1 MVSFILTLRRMLKSF
16 FQFIRN
22 NEFQVLLG
30 LTAVILLSG
39 TIFYSTVE
47 GFSVVDALYFS
58 VAILTT
64 VGSATLEPA
73 TDFGKIFTILYTI
86 TGIGVML
93 SLILQVSMQMRNKK
107 KRPEVKDT
115 ATNEYH

>member
-1 MVSFILTLRRMLKSF
+1 LISFILTLRRMLKAF
-16 FQFIRN
+16 FQLIKDK
-22 NEFQVLLG
+22 EFQVLLG

-47 GFSVVDALYFS
+47 GFTVVDALYFS
-58 VAILTT
+58 VATLTT

-73 TDFGKIFTILYTI
+73 TDFGKIFTILYMI

-93 SLILQVSMQMRNKK
+93 SLILKVSVQMQNKK
-107 KRPEVKDT
+107 KQTETK
-115 ATNEYH
+115 